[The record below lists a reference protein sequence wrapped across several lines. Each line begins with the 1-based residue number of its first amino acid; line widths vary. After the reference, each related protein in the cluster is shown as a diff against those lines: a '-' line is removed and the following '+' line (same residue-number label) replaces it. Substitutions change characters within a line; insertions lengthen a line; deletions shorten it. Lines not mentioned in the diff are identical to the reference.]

1 MGARPEGSTIMRV
14 LIVGNYYY
22 PEEVGAG
29 IWIRQLAVDL
39 KDKGHTVTVLTS
51 FPSYPDGVIPPAYKG
66 RVYLTETIDDIQI
79 VRTWTYA
86 TQSKSFWP
94 RFFSFGAFCASALV
108 QGGWEVL
115 RKRLSADVVYAV
127 IPPLPLGVAARCLAM
142 LTGAALIVNV
152 QDIYPDIA
160 VDTGFLKS
168 PAAIQI
174 FRRMERWVYRKANLI
189 VVISEGFRNNL
200 LKKSVPAEKIS
211 VVPNWAD
218 LDSIRPASRETRF
231 RTERKS
237 GDRFVVLYSGGFS
250 HNSCMEPVIQAAAML
265 PSDRFQFL
273 LIGSGVKRAELV
285 ERARTLDLRH
295 VEFLPFQPFE
305 RYAEVLAS
313 SDVTL
318 VTLNTA
324 SSLASV
330 PSKIFKQMAA
340 GRPII
345 AVTQEGNELSRLIGA
360 SGCGVV
366 VAPDDPAG
374 LAQSI
379 QGMAQD
385 RARCTDFGAAGRAYI
400 EAECSRTRC
409 VSAIEELCR
418 DLTSRIT
425 KTTR

>member
-1 MGARPEGSTIMRV
+1 
-14 LIVGNYYY
+14 
-22 PEEVGAG
+22 
-29 IWIRQLAVDL
+29 
-39 KDKGHTVTVLTS
+39 
-51 FPSYPDGVIPPAYKG
+51 
-66 RVYLTETIDDIQI
+66 
-79 VRTWTYA
+79 
-86 TQSKSFWP
+86 
-94 RFFSFGAFCASALV
+94 
-108 QGGWEVL
+108 
-115 RKRLSADVVYAV
+115 
-127 IPPLPLGVAARCLAM
+127 
-142 LTGAALIVNV
+142 
-152 QDIYPDIA
+152 
-160 VDTGFLKS
+160 
-168 PAAIQI
+168 
-174 FRRMERWVYRKANLI
+174 
-189 VVISEGFRNNL
+189 
-200 LKKSVPAEKIS
+200 
-211 VVPNWAD
+211 
-218 LDSIRPASRETRF
+218 
-231 RTERKS
+231 
-237 GDRFVVLYSGGFS
+237 
-250 HNSCMEPVIQAAAML
+250 VIQAAAML